1 MYELISKSV
10 CIHKLG
16 QRVNEYNNTF
26 NTIKM
31 IAVDIKPS
39 TYTDFNVKNK
49 NKDPKSEVDDHVRI
63 SKYKII
69 FTKCYIP
76 NFSGED
82 FVIKKVE
89 NTVPRTYVISDLN
102 GEKIVR
108 TFYEINCKRQIKKG
122 LELKK

>member
-1 MYELISKSV
+1 M

-16 QRVNEYNNTF
+16 HRVNEYNNTY

-31 IAVDIKPS
+31 IPVDIKSS

-69 FTKCYIP
+69 FTKCYTP
-76 NFSGED
+76 NCSGED

-89 NTVPRTYVISDLN
+89 NTVPRTYIISDLN

-108 TFYEINCKRQIKKG
+108 TFHEINCKRQIKKG